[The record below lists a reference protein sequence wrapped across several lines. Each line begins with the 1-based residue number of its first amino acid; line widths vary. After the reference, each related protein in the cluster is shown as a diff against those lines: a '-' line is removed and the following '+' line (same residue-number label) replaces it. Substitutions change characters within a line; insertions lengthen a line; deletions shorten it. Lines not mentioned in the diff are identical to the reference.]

1 MNTVMGYIDAAISF
15 CPYCG
20 AELDTTSYIG
30 ATKCEDC
37 GKSFYVLEGEDETE

>member
-1 MNTVMGYIDAAISF
+1 MNTVMGYIDGTISF

-20 AELDTTSYIG
+20 AELDTINFIG

-37 GKSFYVLEGEDETE
+37 GKTFYVIEDQGG